1 MGIENYFFKNIHSVI
16 SLNDTKVKKKVL
28 SLGHP
33 DLLLDKDFLQTIYED
48 HIIEKIPEDKYHVD
62 IRKLHNK
69 ELNFFIYDPYFI
81 FEQHNYELYILDVKQ
96 HRGNEI
102 IGDLNHEIDQ
112 QYYEY
117 FDLILDGGTLEHC
130 YNIAQA
136 FKNVCQMIKVGG
148 FSLHSNP
155 VNRINHGYY
164 NLNPLFYDHGF
175 KNNGFSIHDLCI
187 LDQTQCVQSIKEIK
201 RAGVIPMR
209 SSVFCKAEK
218 IKHTEFA
225 WPSQY

>member
-16 SLNDTKVKKKVL
+16 SRNDTKSKKKVL

-33 DLLLDKDFLQTIYED
+33 DLLLDKDFLQTMYD
-48 HIIEKIPEDKYHVD
+48 DNFIEKIPEDKYHVD
-62 IRKLHNK
+62 IRKLHNRDS
-69 ELNFFIYDPYFI
+69 NFFIYDPYFI
-81 FEQHNYELYILDVKQ
+81 FEQYNYELYILDVKQ

-102 IGDLNHEIDQ
+102 LVDLNYQIDQ

-130 YNIAQA
+130 YNISQA

-155 VNRINHGYY
+155 VNRINHGYF

-175 KNNGFSIHDLCI
+175 KNNGFDIHDLCI

-201 RAGVIPMR
+201 GNDV
-209 SSVFCKAEK
+209 S
-218 IKHTEFA
+218 
-225 WPSQY
+225 

>member
-28 SLGHP
+28 SFGHP

-48 HIIEKIPEDKYHVD
+48 HIIEKIPEDKYHAD

-102 IGDLNHEIDQ
+102 IGDLNYEIDQ

-175 KNNGFSIHDLCI
+175 KNNGFDIHDLCI

-218 IKHTEFA
+218 IKHAEFA

>member
-16 SLNDTKVKKKVL
+16 SLNDTKIKKKVL

-33 DLLLDKDFLQTIYED
+33 DLLLDECVLQTIYSD
-48 HIIEKIPEDKYHVD
+48 DFIKTIPEDKYHTD

-69 ELNFFIYDPYFI
+69 ESNFFIYDPYFI
-81 FEQHNYELYILDVKQ
+81 FEHYNYELHIFDVKK

-102 IGDLNHEIDQ
+102 IVDLNHEIDQ
-112 QYYEY
+112 QYHEC

-130 YNIAQA
+130 YNISQA
-136 FKNVCQMIKVGG
+136 FKNICQLTKIGG

-155 VNRINHGYY
+155 INRLNHGYF

-175 KNNGFSIHDLCI
+175 KNNGFNIHDLCI
-187 LDQTQCVQSIKEIK
+187 LDQTQAVQGIKDIK
-201 RAGVIPMR
+201 RSGVIPVK

-218 IKHTEFA
+218 IAQQEFV